1 MGRLPGTVRPV
12 RSQGLTSRREG
23 AGRDDRGQD
32 RGSGENG
39 CAPPP
44 GKGGVPGLTG
54 RDILAVAEHREG
66 RVVGATYELVAKGRD
81 LAAATGGSM
90 RGALLGPGLR
100 ALRGAP
106 RPGAGGSWPGSR
118 RLGPR
123 PRRGAPPGPWRQSC
137 PGPSPGWS
145 CSRTP
150 RKGSISRLGWRR
162 SGARPWSQTAWTYG
176 WRMGGAVGGG
186 GNSQPK
192 TPPAT
197 EGP

>member
-81 LAAATGGSM
+81 LAAATGGSL
-90 RGALLGPGLR
+90 RGPPLGQGGGAAAAGLSGPGR
-100 ALRGAP
+100 
-106 RPGAGGSWPGSR
+106 W
-118 RLGPR
+118 
-123 PRRGAPPGPWRQSC
+123 
-137 PGPSPGWS
+137 
-145 CSRTP
+145 
-150 RKGSISRLGWRR
+150 
-162 SGARPWSQTAWTYG
+162 
-176 WRMGGAVGGG
+176 
-186 GNSQPK
+186 
-192 TPPAT
+192 
-197 EGP
+197 